1 MRRAGGARRRWGL
14 AGKVLVTVVSVV
26 VLTAAGYGWSTFR
39 ALAGSIVTSD
49 VLSDGTTAS
58 GSPSRTI
65 TALLVGVDSRT
76 DAQGR
81 PLPQNVLDRMH
92 AGPDDGQL
100 NTDTIML
107 LRIPADPAKPVVAV
121 SFPRDSYVKLA
132 GDYGTHKINSA
143 YGRAVTDAKRTLEA
157 QGVTGAALQRQAQE
171 AGRKEL
177 VATVSQL
184 TGIVVDHYAEI
195 NLAGFVE
202 LTDAIGGVPVCL
214 TEPVDDARYSGAVL
228 PAGPQTLDGTEALAF
243 VRQRHGLAA
252 GDLDRIT
259 RQQAYMAGLAHT
271 LLGGGRLAD
280 PATVQRLL
288 GIVGRYVVLDQGWD
302 LDQLVDQVRRVSASN
317 VEFHTIPTVRSD
329 LYTPGD
335 GVAVQIDP
343 ATVRSFVRSTLDGLP
358 VPPTTGTSAGATPSS
373 APSTATSTA
382 TPTATPSTARTTSP
396 TGPATTTRASTTGAT
411 TTPPT
416 TTVRPITGAT
426 VPCVS

>member
-1 MRRAGGARRRWGL
+1 M
-14 AGKVLVTVVSVV
+14 LVTVVSLV

-49 VLSDGTTAS
+49 VLSGGEPQTGA
-58 GSPSRTI
+58 PSRTI
-65 TALLVGVDSRT
+65 TALVVGVDSRT

-81 PLPQNVLDRMH
+81 PLPRDVLDKMH

-100 NTDTIML
+100 NTDTIIL
-107 LRIPADPAKPVVAV
+107 LRIPADPGKPVVAV

-143 YGRAVTDAKRTLEA
+143 YGRAVTDATRTLQDRGLDAET
-157 QGVTGAALQRQAQE
+157 VRRQALE
-171 AGRKEL
+171 AGRKAL
-177 VATVSQL
+177 VATVTQL

-228 PAGPQTLDGTEALAF
+228 PAGPQTLDGANALAF
-243 VRQRHGLAA
+243 VRQRHGLEG

-259 RQQAYMAGLAHT
+259 RQQAYMAGLANT
-271 LLGGGRLAD
+271 LLGGGALAD

-288 GIVGRYVVLDQGWD
+288 RIIGRYVVLDQGWD
-302 LDQLVDQVRRVSASN
+302 LDQLVGQVRRVSASN
-317 VEFHTIPTVRSD
+317 VEFHTIPTLGSD
-329 LYTPGD
+329 LSTPYD
-335 GVAVQIDP
+335 GVAVQID
-343 ATVRSFVRSTLDGLP
+343 ADEVRTFVRSTLDGLP
-358 VPPTTGTSAGATPSS
+358 VPTTSVAPTTAPTRTAPPTAPPTTGRTSAPV
-373 APSTATSTA
+373 
-382 TPTATPSTARTTSP
+382 TTGVT
-396 TGPATTTRASTTGAT
+396 TGSATTTE
-411 TTPPT
+411 PQ
-416 TTVRPITGAT
+416 PITGAT

>member
-1 MRRAGGARRRWGL
+1 VRRADGARRRWGL
-14 AGKVLVTVVSVV
+14 AGKVLVTVVSLV

-49 VLSDGTTAS
+49 VLSDGAPATGA
-58 GSPSRTI
+58 PSRTV
-65 TALLVGVDSRT
+65 TALVVGVDSRT

-81 PLPQNVLDRMH
+81 PLPQSVLDEMH

-100 NTDTIML
+100 NTDTIIL

-132 GDYGTHKINSA
+132 GDQGTHKINSA
-143 YGRAVTDAKRTLEA
+143 YGRAVTGATRTLQA
-157 QGVTGAALQRQAQE
+157 QGLDAQTVRRQALE
-171 AGRKEL
+171 AGRRQL
-177 VATVSQL
+177 VATITQL

-228 PAGPQTLDGTEALAF
+228 PAGPQTLDGANALAF
-243 VRQRHGLAA
+243 VRQRHGLVG

-259 RQQAYMAGLAHT
+259 RQQAYMAGLANT

-288 GIVGRYVVLDQGWD
+288 GLVSRYVVLDQGWD
-302 LDQLVDQVRRVSASN
+302 LDQIVGQVRQVSASR
-317 VEFHTIPTVRSD
+317 VEFHTIPTLRSD
-329 LYTPGD
+329 LYTPYD
-335 GVAVQIDP
+335 GVAVEVDP
-343 ATVRSFVRSTLDGLP
+343 DAVRTFVRSVLDGLP
-358 VPPTTGTSAGATPSS
+358 VPATSASSGGS
-373 APSTATSTA
+373 APATGPVSTTA
-382 TPTATPSTARTTSP
+382 PGPGIPRTTAPRTTSP
-396 TGPATTTRASTTGAT
+396 PTTSLPSTTAGT
-411 TTPPT
+411 PT
-416 TTVRPITGAT
+416 TAEPQPITGAT

>member
-1 MRRAGGARRRWGL
+1 M
-14 AGKVLVTVVSVV
+14 LVTVVSMV

-39 ALAGSIVTSD
+39 ALAASIVTSD
-49 VLSDGTTAS
+49 VLAGSTQPTPGTH
-58 GSPSRTI
+58 SRTI
-65 TALLVGVDSRT
+65 TALLVGIDSRT

-81 PLPQNVLDRMH
+81 PLPQDVLDRMH

-100 NTDTIML
+100 NTDTIIL

-121 SFPRDSYVKLA
+121 SFPRDSYVRLA
-132 GDYGTHKINSA
+132 GDFGTHKINSA
-143 YGRAVTDAKRTLEA
+143 YGRAVTDATRTLTA
-157 QGVTGAALQRQAQE
+157 QGVTGTELQRQAQE

-177 VATVSQL
+177 VATVTQL
-184 TGIVVDHYAEI
+184 TGIVIDHFAEI

-214 TEPVDDARYSGAVL
+214 TEPVDDATYSGAVL
-228 PAGPQTLDGTEALAF
+228 PAGPQTLDGADALAF
-243 VRQRHGLAA
+243 VRQRHGLVG

-259 RQQAYMAGLAHT
+259 RQQAYMAGLTHA
-271 LLGGGRLAD
+271 LLGTGRLAD

-317 VEFHTIPTVRSD
+317 VGFHTIPTIRSD

-335 GVAVQIDP
+335 GVAVQVDP
-343 ATVRSFVRSTLDGLP
+343 ATIRTFVRSTLDGLP
-358 VPPTTGTSAGATPSS
+358 VPTTGTPTTGT
-373 APSTATSTA
+373 A
-382 TPTATPSTARTTSP
+382 TPTPGTSTTPTRTTTPSVPRTASTTAPPTTSGVSTTSP
-396 TGPATTTRASTTGAT
+396 Q
-411 TTPPT
+411 
-416 TTVRPITGAT
+416 PITGAT

>member
-1 MRRAGGARRRWGL
+1 MRRASGARRRWGL
-14 AGKVLVTVVSVV
+14 AGKVLVTAVSLV

-49 VLSDGTTAS
+49 VLSDSTPRS
-58 GSPSRTI
+58 GPPSRTI
-65 TALLVGVDSRT
+65 TALVVGVDSRT

-81 PLPQNVLDRMH
+81 PLPQDVLDKMH

-100 NTDTIML
+100 NTDTIIL
-107 LRIPADPAKPVVAV
+107 LRIPADPGKPVVAV

-143 YGRAVTDAKRTLEA
+143 YGRAVTSTTRTLQE
-157 QGVTGAALQRQAQE
+157 QGLDADTVRKRALD
-171 AGRKEL
+171 AGRKAL
-177 VATVSQL
+177 VATVTQL

-228 PAGPQTLDGTEALAF
+228 PAGPQTLDGANALAF
-243 VRQRHGLAA
+243 VRQRHGLEG

-259 RQQAYMAGLAHT
+259 RQQAYMAGLANT

-302 LDQLVDQVRRVSASN
+302 LDQIVGQVRQVSASE
-317 VEFHTIPTVRSD
+317 VEFHTIPTIRPD
-329 LYTPGD
+329 LYTPYD
-335 GVAVQIDP
+335 GVAVEVD
-343 ATVRSFVRSTLDGLP
+343 ADAVRTFVRSTLDGLP
-358 VPPTTGTSAGATPSS
+358 VPTTSVSASGTRSAPPTTGTT
-373 APSTATSTA
+373 AP
-382 TPTATPSTARTTSP
+382 RTTIP
-396 TGPATTTRASTTGAT
+396 RTTAPITPAGGTPAGGAT
-411 TTPPT
+411 TTEPQ
-416 TTVRPITGAT
+416 PITGAT